1 MIKKQ
6 ALRVYSEKEK
16 FKDRIANWIG
26 LDRRSN
32 LNKNIL
38 LRSDRIEIFF
48 LDRAI
53 PSAMFYT
60 IAIINEFY

>member
-6 ALRVYSEKEK
+6 ALRVYSKKEK

-38 LRSDRIEIFF
+38 LRSDRIGSKFFF

-53 PSAMFYT
+53 PKSD
-60 IAIINEFY
+60 